1 MNKLSERELV
11 LFALFLNY
19 LFLEFPPSHEK
30 AVII

>member
-19 LFLEFPPSHEK
+19 LFLEFPLHMRK
-30 AVII
+30 Q